1 MSQELRERRRESLV
15 KAATLVFS
23 EKGYHQASV
32 ADIIQQAG
40 VARGTF
46 YLYFEDKRQVFDSI
60 LDALLQKVQAA
71 IRPIR
76 MEVGAPSPLA
86 QLREILRAV
95 ISVALEER
103 EQTRIL
109 LDRAIGLDAESDARL
124 TAFYDP
130 LSARIE
136 AAIRHG
142 VTLGLVR
149 PCAPQVAA
157 RCVLGMMKELISQA
171 SLNDSGEIELD
182 EMLEE
187 IISFALTGL
196 LIADARAVIGR
207 R

>member
-1 MSQELRERRRESLV
+1 MHSGVEVPRR
-15 KAATLVFS
+15 
-23 EKGYHQASV
+23 G
-32 ADIIQQAG
+32 
-40 VARGTF
+40 
-46 YLYFEDKRQVFDSI
+46 
-60 LDALLQKVQAA
+60 
-71 IRPIR
+71 
-76 MEVGAPSPLA
+76 
-86 QLREILRAV
+86 
-95 ISVALEER
+95 
-103 EQTRIL
+103 
-109 LDRAIGLDAESDARL
+109 SDGFRL

-171 SLNDSGEIELD
+171 SLNDSGEIEVD